1 VNVTPRILIFCTRFS
16 PSNVS
21 GMLNL
26 CFFRLSTKT
35 IYSLLLRFRERLLE
49 AAQSDICWSSLD
61 LVLTLAAGIIR

>member
-1 VNVTPRILIFCTRFS
+1 VNVTQRILIFCTRFNL
-16 PSNVS
+16 SNVS

-26 CFFRLSTKT
+26 FLSFIHKDYFLTLTK
-35 IYSLLLRFRERLLE
+35 IREMLLE